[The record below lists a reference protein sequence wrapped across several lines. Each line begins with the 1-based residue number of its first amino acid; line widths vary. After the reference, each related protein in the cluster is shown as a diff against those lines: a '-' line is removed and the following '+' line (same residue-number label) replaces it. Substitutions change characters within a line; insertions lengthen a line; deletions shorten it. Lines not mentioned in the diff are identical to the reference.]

1 MADSGSNG
9 RRRQKR
15 KGAAD
20 KVAPPVSG
28 TGTDQQKPS
37 EAELAEAQ
45 LAELAEAENARKE
58 VEKTAGLVVVHH

>member
-9 RRRQKR
+9 HRRQKR

-20 KVAPPVSG
+20 QVAPPVSG

-37 EAELAEAQ
+37 E
-45 LAELAEAENARKE
+45 NARKE
-58 VEKTAGLVVVHH
+58 VEKTTGLVVVHH